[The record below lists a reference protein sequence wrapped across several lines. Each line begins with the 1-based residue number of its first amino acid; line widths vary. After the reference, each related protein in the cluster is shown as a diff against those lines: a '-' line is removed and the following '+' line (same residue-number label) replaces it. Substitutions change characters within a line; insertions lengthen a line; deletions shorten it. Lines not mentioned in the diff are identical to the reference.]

1 MPDEVE
7 LQSVRLAAPA
17 SRTLA
22 KDEAYTEEV
31 VVTAKGNVTV
41 AWKGDRTKPAMLT
54 YHDLGLNHVS
64 NFQVTEPKLR
74 LRLRISVPIVSNL
87 EEAFCGENNLRLL
100 C

>member
-7 LQSVRLAAPA
+7 LQTVRLAAPA
-17 SRTLA
+17 ARTLA

-64 NFQVTEPKLR
+64 NFQVSFYSYNPPLSFFPPAQALIGTRRMKDE
-74 LRLRISVPIVSNL
+74 
-87 EEAFCGENNLRLL
+87 
-100 C
+100 